1 MAQNILV
8 AGPCFIG
15 QDGAKV
21 SELQ

>member
-8 AGPCFIG
+8 VGPCFIG
-15 QDGAKV
+15 QNGAKV